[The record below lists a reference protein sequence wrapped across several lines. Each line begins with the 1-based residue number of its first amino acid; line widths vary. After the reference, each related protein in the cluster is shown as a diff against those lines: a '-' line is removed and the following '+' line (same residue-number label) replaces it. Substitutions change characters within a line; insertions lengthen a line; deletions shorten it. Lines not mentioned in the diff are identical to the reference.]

1 MRRHAFVSADE
12 GTNMKVTRSTI
23 STILIA
29 LAVLILVAAIP
40 SAVRDTLET
49 GRVYLFSRQFFEELP
64 QRLTGPGRL
73 RFVLQPMVAILLGWR
88 SGLSDARAGRPPYLF
103 GLIMGGVNR
112 NELLRSG
119 LAAIR
124 DLVAMGI
131 VLDAVAQ
138 LLIYGQVHP
147 GAALVIGPV
156 LICIPYAVARALTNR
171 VARLMQ
177 RDPGK

>member
-1 MRRHAFVSADE
+1 
-12 GTNMKVTRSTI
+12 MKLTRSTI
-23 STILIA
+23 STIVTA

-40 SAVRDTLET
+40 SAVRDTFET
-49 GRVYLFSRQFFEELP
+49 GRVYLFSREFLDELP
-64 QRLTGPGRL
+64 QRFTGPGRL
-73 RFVLQPMVAILLGWR
+73 RFLLQPMVAIVLGWR
-88 SGLSDARAGRPPYLF
+88 SGLTDARAGRPPYLF
-103 GLIMGGVNR
+103 GLLVGGVDR
-112 NELLRSG
+112 KELLRSG

-124 DLVAMGI
+124 NLIAIGI

-171 VARLMQ
+171 VARLMR
-177 RDPGK
+177 RDSGK

>member
-1 MRRHAFVSADE
+1 MK
-12 GTNMKVTRSTI
+12 GTNVKVTRSTI
-23 STILIA
+23 STIVTVVA
-29 LAVLILVAAIP
+29 ALILVAAIP
-40 SAVRDTLET
+40 SALRDTLEQ
-49 GRVYLFSRQFFEELP
+49 GRVYLFSRQFLEELP

-73 RFVLQPMVAILLGWR
+73 RFVLQPLVAIVIGWR
-88 SGLSDARAGRPPYLF
+88 AGLSDARAGRPAYLY
-103 GLIMGGVNR
+103 GLVSGVANR
-112 NELLRSG
+112 KDLLRSG

-124 DLVAMGI
+124 DLVAIGI

-147 GAALVIGPV
+147 AAALVIGPV

-177 RDPGK
+177 RGSDR